1 MSYYLLKPEVAGE
14 LGEQSKIVYEGG
26 RIKDVL
32 HLEYFFVAWF
42 GNELLTAHPCFIV
55 TDSLQ
60 RDIISNNLKGARF
73 REITMTF
80 SEDFFNAHTGT
91 EFPYFIE
98 LICENSYEEDNN
110 YLQNDF
116 YYNKYKELIVSKKAL
131 DIIKQHIID
140 MCDIE
145 EVT

>member
-1 MSYYLLKPEVAGE
+1 
-14 LGEQSKIVYEGG
+14 
-26 RIKDVL
+26 
-32 HLEYFFVAWF
+32 
-42 GNELLTAHPCFIV
+42 
-55 TDSLQ
+55 
-60 RDIISNNLKGARF
+60 
-73 REITMTF
+73 MTF
-80 SEDFFNAHTGT
+80 SEDFFNAHTDT

-131 DIIKQHIID
+131 DVIKQHIID